1 MRTESIF
8 NTSSAKATDFLALQ
22 KELINDAV
30 DTAEVTGNPL
40 VHKIIRE
47 MRNVSINPTCEFE
60 AYQNCLKVEN
70 WHNAIDECFS

>member
-8 NTSSAKATDFLALQ
+8 NTSSSKIADFISLQ
-22 KELINDAV
+22 QELINDAV

-47 MRNVSINPTCEFE
+47 MRNVSTNPSCEFE

-70 WHNAIDECFS
+70 WHNAIEECFN

>member
-1 MRTESIF
+1 MRTEAIF
-8 NTSSAKATDFLALQ
+8 NTSSAKTTDFLALQ

-30 DTAEVTGNPL
+30 DTAGFTGNPL
-40 VHKIIRE
+40 IHKIIRE